1 MSGSKKNTNS
11 INFFN
16 VVEDQEAKEADL
28 EDKILR
34 AELCKLK
41 GQEFSLPPSPKYR

>member
-1 MSGSKKNTNS
+1 MSESKKSRDS

-16 VVEDQEAKEADL
+16 VIEDQEAKEADL

-41 GQEFSLPPSPKYR
+41 GQEFSPPPSPKYR

>member
-1 MSGSKKNTNS
+1 MSESKKNRNS

-16 VVEDQEAKEADL
+16 VIEDQEAKKADL
-28 EDKILR
+28 EDKLVR